1 MANALFN
8 TAREGFL
15 LGEIDWDT
23 AAIKVALVRGY
34 TFNTAHKFMSDI
46 TGSGATVHATSAALG
61 GKTGSSG
68 TADATDIT
76 FTAVSANATGHTLIV
91 FQSSAVTGGGDV
103 ASTAQRVI
111 AHLDTGTLLPITPNG
126 GDIIVA
132 WDNNSNKIF
141 TL

>member
-23 AAIKVALVRGY
+23 ATIKVALVRGY
-34 TFNTAHKFMSDI
+34 TFNAAHKFMSDI
-46 TGSGATVHATSAALG
+46 TTASGIVHATSAALA
-61 GKTGSSG
+61 GKTGTSG

-76 FTAVSANATGHTLIV
+76 FSAVAADATAHVLIV
-91 FQSSAVTGGGDV
+91 FQSSAVAGGADV

-111 AHLDTGTLLPITPNG
+111 AYLDTGTLLPITPNG

-132 WDNNSNKIF
+132 WDNNTNKIF

>member
-23 AAIKVALVRGY
+23 ATIKVALVRGY
-34 TFNTAHKFMSDI
+34 TFNAAHKFMSDI
-46 TGSGATVHATSAALG
+46 TTAGGVVHATSAALA
-61 GKTGSSG
+61 GKSGTSG
-68 TADATDIT
+68 TADASDIT
-76 FTAVSANATGHTLIV
+76 FSSVAANATGHVLVV
-91 FQSSAVTGGGDV
+91 FQSSLPSGGGDV
-103 ASTAQRVI
+103 AATAQRVI
-111 AHLDTGTLLPITPNG
+111 AYLDTGTLLPITPNG

-132 WDNNSNKIF
+132 WDNNSNRIF

>member
-1 MANALFN
+1 MANALFD

-23 AAIKVALVRGY
+23 ATIKVALVRGY
-34 TFNTAHKFMSDI
+34 TFSAAHKFMSDI
-46 TGSGATVHATSAALG
+46 TTAGGVVHATSAALA
-61 GKTGSSG
+61 GKSGTSG

-76 FTAVSANATGHTLIV
+76 FSSVASNATGHILIV
-91 FQSSAVTGGGDV
+91 FQSSAVGGGADD

-111 AHLDTGTLLPITPNG
+111 AYLDTGTLLPITPNG

-132 WDNNSNKIF
+132 WDNNTNKIF